1 MNQITTEEFRKLI
14 LQNKSLIFGTKF
26 RTGQTVWKFAG
37 AGEENL
43 LFRSKKSGLDVTQA
57 SEGKFWV
64 KYKNINPVIK
74 GSLISETVKAK
85 SFNERVK
92 NELNGMD
99 EVPED
104 VSLKQT
110 YEQLREEI
118 GAKKAVPKT
127 AKQLG
132 FIPGNEIELY

>member
-1 MNQITTEEFRKLI
+1 MNQITTEEFRSLI
-14 LQNKSLIFGTKF
+14 LRNKSLVFGTKF

-64 KYKNINPVIK
+64 KYKNINPIIK
-74 GSLISETVKAK
+74 GALISETIKAK
-85 SFNERVK
+85 NFNDRVK
-92 NELNGMD
+92 DELNGMG

-118 GAKKAVPKT
+118 GAKKAVSKT
-127 AKQLG
+127 AKELG
-132 FIPGNEIELY
+132 FVPANELELY